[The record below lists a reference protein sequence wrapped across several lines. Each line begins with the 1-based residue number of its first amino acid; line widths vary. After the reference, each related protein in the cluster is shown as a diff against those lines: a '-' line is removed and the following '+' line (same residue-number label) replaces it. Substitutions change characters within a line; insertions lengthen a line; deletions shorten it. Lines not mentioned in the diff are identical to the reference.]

1 MVELQII
8 NRVLQTKDMSI
19 IEDNQLDADYF
30 PEYQEEFEYIINHY
44 NEYKNVPDKN
54 TFLSQFQDFD
64 FIEVS
69 ESEEY
74 LINTIKEEY
83 LYCKSVP
90 VVKQI
95 AKLLKTDAN
104 LAVEYMINSM
114 KDLQPNYDLGGV
126 DIIQQANKRLEA
138 YIDRRDNQD
147 NWFFTTGFPELDDIT
162 HGIQRGEELVLIFA
176 RTNQGKSWVLEK
188 MCTHIWEIGFNVGY
202 ISPEM
207 GELSVGYRFDTL
219 HKNFSNRDLMWG
231 NDSLDEEAY
240 KHYIEELKQK
250 NNRFIVATPSDFG
263 NKLTVTKIKKF
274 IEKYKLDAIAIDGA
288 TYLEDERY
296 KRGETEAQKLTHI
309 GEDLMNLSRDIKIP
323 ILIVAQ
329 ANRSGAIDKDS
340 EDTPE
345 VETVRGGDGLSINA
359 SMVISLKQGPDSVI
373 TLQVKKQRNGRVG
386 DKISYQ
392 WNPDIGEF
400 ISENGSITSATRT
413 KKKVVE
419 KEDVF

>member
-1 MVELQII
+1 MVELQVL
-8 NRVLQTKDMSI
+8 NQVLQTKDISI
-19 IEDNQLDADYF
+19 IENNQLTAEYF
-30 PEYQEEFEYIINHY
+30 PEYSEEFEYIINHY
-44 NEYKNVPDKN
+44 IEYKNVPDKT
-54 TFLSQFQDFD
+54 TFLSQFNDFD
-64 FIEVS
+64 FIEVT

-74 LINTIKEEY
+74 LIKTIREEY
-83 LYCKSVP
+83 LFHKSVP
-90 VVKQI
+90 IVKNI
-95 AKLLKTDAN
+95 AKLLKTDSN
-104 LAVEYMINSM
+104 EAVEYMIEAI
-114 KDLQPNYDLGGV
+114 KELQPNYDLGGV
-126 DIIQQANKRLEA
+126 DIIQQAMKRYDA

-188 MCTHIWEIGFNVGY
+188 ICTHIWEIGFNVGY

-231 NDSLDEEAY
+231 NDSLDEKQY
-240 KHYIEELKQK
+240 KKYIEELKQRDNK
-250 NNRFIVATPSDFG
+250 FIVATPSDFG

-274 IEKYKLDAIAIDGA
+274 VEKYKLDVVAIDGA

-296 KRGETEAQKLTHI
+296 KRGDTEAQKLTHI
-309 GEDLMNLSRDIKIP
+309 GEDLMNLSRDINIP

-329 ANRSGAIDKDS
+329 ANRSGAIDKES
-340 EDTPE
+340 EETPE
-345 VETVRGGDGLSINA
+345 VESVRGGDGLSINA
-359 SMVISLKQGPDSVI
+359 SMVISLKQGPDGVI
-373 TLQVKKQRNGRVG
+373 TLQIKKQRNGRVG

-400 ISENGSITSATRT
+400 ISENGSITSVT
-413 KKKVVE
+413 KPKKRVIE
-419 KEDVF
+419 KEDLF